1 MSCFLLRLLSPWVRF
16 LLGVW
21 RGRTQAINLSLIH
34 YSILGLLI
42 NQICECNIKVQYL
55 LVAAVLCPWLWL
67 KRQQRPGSHVFTIT
81 TCSQLT
87 NQKATLLIAREN
99 AVTTPTGKVG
109 GHAHARQIKASF
121 SLPFDHSRDRLVVR
135 TLRCGRNNP
144 GSNPGL
150 GIFFFPLPRI
160 YLFSFFST
168 AYHNHRL
175 QTFVLQ
181 SQLPLPC
188 SEDVYVI
195 VT

>member
-1 MSCFLLRLLSPWVRF
+1 MRF

-55 LVAAVLCPWLWL
+55 LVAAVLSPWLWL
-67 KRQQRPGSHVFTIT
+67 KQQQRPGSHVFTIT

-109 GHAHARQIKASF
+109 GHAHARQIKAPF

-150 GIFFFPLPRI
+150 GTFFFPLPRI
-160 YLFSFFST
+160 YLFFFLSSAPLT
-168 AYHNHRL
+168 TIIDCKPSCHNHNCHSHAVRMCMSL
-175 QTFVLQ
+175 
-181 SQLPLPC
+181 
-188 SEDVYVI
+188 
-195 VT
+195 